1 MTKGLTLEAEF
12 PVEELNTLVE
22 AGKRAIPR
30 AVELMAI
37 EVWGNIG
44 REAPTNT
51 GRLAGSFELSQ
62 IEELA
67 WCIATTVDY
76 ASYVHEGTE
85 PHEIRP
91 VRAKA
96 LFWEGAEHPVKK
108 VEHPGTSPNPFVDRA
123 IQSAESRSEE
133 FARRAIEEVT

>member
-1 MTKGLTLEAEF
+1 MKEGLTLEAEI
-12 PVEELNTLVE
+12 PMEEINKLVE
-22 AGKRAIPR
+22 SGKRAVSR

-44 REAPTNT
+44 REAPTDT

-67 WCIATTVDY
+67 WCITTMVGY
-76 ASYVHEGTE
+76 APYVHEGTE

-108 VEHPGTSPNPFVDRA
+108 VDHPGTRPNPFVDRA
-123 IQSAESRSEE
+123 LQGAESRSEE
-133 FARRAIEEVT
+133 FARRAIEELT